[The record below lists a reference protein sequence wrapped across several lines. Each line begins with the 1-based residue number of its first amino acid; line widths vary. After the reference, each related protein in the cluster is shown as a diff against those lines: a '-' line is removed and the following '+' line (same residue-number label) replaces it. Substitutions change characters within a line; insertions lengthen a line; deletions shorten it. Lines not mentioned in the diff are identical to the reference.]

1 MVLSYLLVAVPLV
14 TLTPQSRGSNGSTL
28 TCDATQIHADS
39 YRLTTEAQALNLTRP
54 RTNWWDAFE
63 VTLSPYR
70 DALADINEGAWRS
83 LNERSKSTIA
93 TCLEPSSSTSQQERV
108 RANLHPCVESAS
120 VRPRIRIES
129 VGRSRQSWIPA
140 GGSSFPR
147 RVGAQGGDHF
157 ALRIARAINYPGARS
172 VARRRGDTRRCTR
185 RRPARECCIE
195 STRRAV

>member
-1 MVLSYLLVAVPLV
+1 MVLSYLLVAFPLV

-28 TCDATQIHADS
+28 TCDATQIQADS

-93 TCLEPSSSTSQQERV
+93 TCLLTRRSRGSSSWLAKTVIGPDARSRTYSVPPAPSS
-108 RANLHPCVESAS
+108 
-120 VRPRIRIES
+120 
-129 VGRSRQSWIPA
+129 GRQ
-140 GGSSFPR
+140 
-147 RVGAQGGDHF
+147 
-157 ALRIARAINYPGARS
+157 
-172 VARRRGDTRRCTR
+172 RCTTLMR
-185 RRPARECCIE
+185 TI
-195 STRRAV
+195 TF